1 MMSNLDVCCV
11 LLTWNGC
18 VYVYVCIC
26 IHQSC
31 CCEIESCVMCAC
43 VSYSTFVYY
52 MRTVYVLC
60 TSCMFLD
67 YACARFMQF
76 LCPNCAPL
84 LLPLPR
90 ECCKLVWSSSVC
102 HTSSQKILFLV
113 TLYVHTLDYSFDI
126 VQCHMFAYICLAS
139 QRHCTVFLSSAK
151 RFPAFVVVCVECSD
165 TLSQPT
171 THLTSPSLV
180 SLSLLYLVHLVMHNL
195 LQGLFCNSW
204 TIDTTPAGL

>member
-1 MMSNLDVCCV
+1 MKWMRVRICVYMYTSVMLLWNRILCNVCLCILQYICV
-11 LLTWNGC
+11 LHA
-18 VYVYVCIC
+18 Y
-26 IHQSC
+26 S
-31 CCEIESCVMCAC
+31 MCAVYIMY
-43 VSYSTFVYY
+43 VSW
-52 MRTVYVLC
+52 LC
-60 TSCMFLD
+60 LCKI
-67 YACARFMQF
+67 YAIFMSE
-76 LCPNCAPL
+76 LCPL